1 MTAAPLFLGLDG
13 GASRCRVRLRDAGGA
28 ILAEGEGPPA
38 NVYYD
43 FTAAMAVIVETMHD
57 ALAKAGVARD
67 AFGRVAAGLGLAG
80 VSAHTDAVRVAER
93 LTEFGS
99 VRVANDAVTAC
110 LGAHGGKDGGV
121 VIAGTGTAAMA
132 LVGGKQTVIGG
143 RGFVLGDDGSAA
155 HIGHAALRRALLA
168 HDGIA
173 PATPLTERLM
183 AKFDNDPVVLLE
195 WATTAR
201 VADYG
206 ALAPEVLA
214 AAEDPVGRGIAM
226 EAGAAIAALGLA
238 VRRLGAARIALVGG
252 LAEAIAPFLP
262 AGHEALFSPPLYDAT
277 DGAILL
283 AGGRLPQ
290 PAESAP

>member
-13 GASRCRVRLRDAGGA
+13 GASRCRVRLRDAAGA
-28 ILAEGEGPPA
+28 VLAEGSGPPA

-43 FTAAMAVIVETMHD
+43 FTAAMVVIVDTMHD
-57 ALAKAGVARD
+57 ALARAGVAAD
-67 AFGRVAAGLGLAG
+67 AFGEVAAGLGLAG
-80 VSAHTDAVRVAER
+80 VSSPGDEARVAER
-93 LTEFGS
+93 LTGFGS

-155 HIGHAALRRALLA
+155 RIGHAALRRALLA

-183 AKFDNDPVVLLE
+183 AKFNHDPVVLLD
-195 WATTAR
+195 WAATAR

-206 ALAPEVLA
+206 AFAPQVLEA
-214 AAEDPVGRGIAM
+214 VDDPVGRSIAM
-226 EAGAAIAALGLA
+226 EAGAAIAALGMA
-238 VRRLGAARIALVGG
+238 VRRLGAERIALVGG
-252 LAEAIAPFLP
+252 LADAIMPFLP
-262 AGHEALFSPPLYDAT
+262 AGHGTLFSPPLFDAT

-283 AGGRLPQ
+283 AGGCLPQ
-290 PAESAP
+290 P